1 MKRSGGGVGDYM
13 GWCGVALSSS
23 TCGTDYLFE
32 YVFLGLLN
40 IINGFKPT
48 TV

>member
-1 MKRSGGGVGDYM
+1 MNIIGIDPGDYIGGWGGG
-13 GWCGVALSSS
+13 LSSS

-40 IINGFKPT
+40 IINGF
-48 TV
+48 